1 MTPRRLSLDPPLAST
16 GWAARRAPRPH
27 YDHPRINSVVPC
39 HRGAECNWPACEA
52 KCDGRPGNFSA
63 DAIDAKIEA
72 IWAGN
77 MARRGA
83 AAAAYGEPE
92 TPHEFYAGRPGS
104 QAETIVCGCLRALQK
119 IPEIDRLF
127 ADLLMDRIAK
137 VYLAT
142 APDGKTEIRR
152 ASALL
157 RIAGERA

>member
-1 MTPRRLSLDPPLAST
+1 MTARRLSIDPPLAST
-16 GWAARRAPRPH
+16 GWAARKAPKFAVTYCSQCGEEFGPGDSGFSHCDQHPKPAWLIKSKERA
-27 YDHPRINSVVPC
+27 DL
-39 HRGAECNWPACEA
+39 
-52 KCDGRPGNFSA
+52 
-63 DAIDAKIEA
+63 IEA
-72 IWAGN
+72 IWRTN
-77 MARRGA
+77 MARRDA

-104 QAETIVCGCLRALQK
+104 QAETIVCDCLRALQA

-142 APDGKTEIRR
+142 APDGKTEVRR